1 MKLAP
6 RLFFNHI
13 WKVKDKLVNY
23 IIYMILPIYTYGQSV
38 LRKVAEDITP
48 DYPELKELIANMF
61 ETMSRAEGVG
71 LAAPQIG
78 LPIRVV
84 TIDLDVLSDEMPE
97 YKDFRK
103 AYINAHILDKEG
115 EEVNME
121 EGCLSLPG
129 IHESVKRKNRI
140 HVKYL
145 DEDLQEH
152 DEWVEGYLARVMQHE
167 FDHLDGKMFIDHLSP
182 LRKQMIK
189 GKLNALLK
197 GKAHCTYKVK
207 TVR

>member
-1 MKLAP
+1 
-6 RLFFNHI
+6 
-13 WKVKDKLVNY
+13 
-23 IIYMILPIYTYGQSV
+23 MILPIYVYGQPV

-61 ETMSRAEGVG
+61 ETMDKAEGVG

-84 TIDLDVLSDEMPE
+84 VVDLDVLSEDMPE

-103 AYINAHILDKEG
+103 AYINPHILEVEG
-115 EEVNME
+115 EEVSME

-129 IHESVKRKNRI
+129 IHEPVKRGTKI
-140 HVKYL
+140 HVKYM
-145 DEDLQEH
+145 DENFVEH
-152 DEWVEGYLARVMQHE
+152 DEVVEGYLARVMQHE
-167 FDHLDGKMFIDHLSP
+167 FDHLEGKMFIDHLSA

-189 GKLNALLK
+189 GKLGAMLK

-207 TVR
+207 TVKK